1 MKKIT
6 FFIALLFITF
16 NSEAQV
22 LISQSFD
29 TALTWT
35 PSSTTR
41 WTRKTVGTSP
51 SCNPFAGAG
60 MAQFGSYNIAAG
72 GTATLISQA
81 ITFAGG
87 SYRLKLSM
95 YRDNGYPTDADNLKF
110 YYNTTN
116 STTGATLLGTVNR
129 SRSLAPTETAD
140 GWYTYNFTI
149 PGNPTGNGYII
160 VLGTSQYGNN
170 TFMDEV
176 SVQTIPA
183 DDAQLSSINLASVL
197 PPSAI
202 GNNTISGNIVNL
214 GLTTITSLDLN
225 WQIDSGAIHTQTLTG
240 LSIAAGQTYAYSHQD
255 QWNATPGNYSLR
267 VWVSNLNNGSLD
279 GDVTNDQ
286 KIKAISVASNQ
297 ATRLPLYEKFSSST
311 CGPCATF
318 NNNYFN
324 PFLGTS
330 SSSLALIC
338 YQVNWPSPGDPYYTA
353 EVGTRVGYYGVSGAP
368 TLFVD
373 SKDGTNFDS
382 AALDS
387 DLASAQLNPAY
398 FSISATKNLVGTD
411 MTIDVTTTP
420 YLTGTYRL
428 YAVVVEKL
436 TTGNIMSNGETEF
449 HNVLMKMVPNAA
461 GTIIN
466 YVADTPVTTNLQA
479 ALTGLHIEEM
489 TDLDVVVFV
498 QNYAT
503 KEIMQTAYAT
513 DVLSNNNVN
522 AASKFKV
529 YPNPTTGIL
538 KIASD
543 KVVNVEITD
552 ITGKVV
558 YAMNNVSNETAINL
572 SHLQKGVYL
581 AKISGDNATET
592 QKVILK

>member
-35 PSSTTR
+35 ASSAV
-41 WTRKTVGTSP
+41 WTRKTVGVSP
-51 SCNPFAGAG
+51 SCTPFAGAG
-60 MAQFGSYNIAAG
+60 MAKFASYDYASGTTSRLTSPAIA
-72 GTATLISQA
+72 
-81 ITFAGG
+81 FAGG
-87 SYRLKLSM
+87 SYRVKVSM
-95 YRDNGYPTDADNLKF
+95 FRDNGYPTDADNLKF

-116 STTGATLLGTVNR
+116 TLTGATLLGTVNR
-129 SRSLAPTETAD
+129 SRSLAPTESTD

-149 PGNPTGNGYII
+149 PGNPAANGYII
-160 VLGTSQYGNN
+160 VSGTSAYGNN
-170 TFMDEV
+170 MYMDEI
-176 SVQTIPA
+176 SVQTIQTN
-183 DDAQLSSINLASVL
+183 DAQLSSIDLASVL

-202 GNNTISGNIVNL
+202 GNNTISGNINNL
-214 GLTTITSLDLN
+214 GLSPITSLDLN
-225 WQIDSGAIHTQTLTG
+225 WQVDAGAIHTQSLSG
-240 LSIAAGQTYAYSHQD
+240 LNITAGQTYAYSHQD

-267 VWVSNLNNGSLD
+267 VWVSNINGGAVD
-279 GDVTNDQ
+279 GDITNDT
-286 KIKAISVASNQ
+286 KTKAISVASNQ

-311 CGPCATF
+311 CAPCGTF
-318 NNNYFN
+318 NLNYFD

-330 SSSLALIC
+330 STSLALIS
-338 YQVNWPSPGDPYYTA
+338 YQVNWPSTGDPYYTP
-353 EVGTRVGYYGVSGAP
+353 EVGTRVSYYGVSGAP

-373 SKDGTNFDS
+373 AKDGTNFDS

-387 DLASAQLNPAY
+387 DLAVALNDPAY
-398 FSISATKNLVGTD
+398 FTLSATKNLVGTD
-411 MTIDVTTTP
+411 MSIAVTTTP

-428 YAVVVEKL
+428 YTAVVEKI
-436 TTGNIMSNGETEF
+436 TTGNATTNGETEF
-449 HNVLMKMVPNAA
+449 HNVMMKMVPDAA
-461 GTIIN
+461 GTVIN
-466 YVADTPVTTNLQA
+466 CVADTPITTNLQV

-503 KEIMQTAYAT
+503 KQIMQAAYAT
-513 DVLSNNNVN
+513 ELLSNNTVT
-522 AASKFKV
+522 AGSKFKL

-558 YAMNNVSNETAINL
+558 YSMNNVTNETAINL
-572 SHLQKGVYL
+572 SNLQKGIYL
-581 AKISGDNATET
+581 AKISGDNSTET